1 MTSLA
6 TTDTP
11 LVEVLEA
18 ELAER
23 ITKALGHRSVGDLLH
38 TLPRR
43 HRQHGQRFDKQNLVE
58 GERVTVIGTV
68 TASRSKL
75 YSTRNSSKARQMVTL
90 TVEDGGTVFRIVF
103 FAGAKIKHMLPVGTL
118 AMFDGT
124 VSRFRGQLDLKH
136 PEFLVLRTAS
146 GPGGQLLGSGNLAA
160 LARLSAKVEAEGGA
174 SLFDR
179 KYLPVYAAKEGVTSW
194 DLFGAVVTVLR
205 ALVPVVDP
213 LDKELR
219 ETVGLMELDPA
230 LRKAHLPETE
240 AERTAAGYRLRFD
253 EALALQ
259 LLLGA
264 RRRFVARDPAPPS
277 PVRADG
283 IRAAMESRMPFELT
297 AGQRSVLE
305 DISADLTRDEP
316 MNRLLQGEVGSGK
329 TVVALLAMLQVLD
342 AGRQC
347 VMLAPT
353 EVLAV
358 QHHRSLH
365 ALLGDLADAGRL
377 GAADEATRVVLLT
390 GSMST
395 AERRRALLDIVT
407 GEAGI
412 IVGTHALIQDSVDFF
427 DLGLVVVDEQHRFGV
442 RQRDRLR
449 TKGRDGMVPHLL
461 VMTAT
466 PIPRTIAMTVFG
478 DLEVSEL
485 EELPGGRRPI
495 STSVV
500 PARERPRW
508 LERTWERVR
517 EEVEAGNRV
526 YVVCSRIDADGAD
539 GASGSPEDGGGSGGQ
554 GDDDKGGDRPP
565 LVAAVELHQH
575 LSSGPLAGLRIGLM
589 HGRLPPEE
597 KDSTMSAFAAGALD
611 VLVSTTVIEVGVD
624 VPQATVMVVMDADR
638 FGVSQ
643 LHQLR
648 GRVGRGGL
656 PGLCLLVTNASSAS
670 PSMERLSAVAATTD
684 GFALA
689 QLDLVQRR
697 EGDILGA
704 AQSGVL
710 STLRLLSVVDDGE
723 VIGIARDHAERL
735 LDADPGLHG
744 QPALAERVRRLAGS
758 EESDYLFRY

>member
-11 LVEVLEA
+11 LAEVLDDGV
-18 ELAER
+18 AER
-23 ITKALGHRSVGDLLH
+23 ISTAFGHRTVGDLLH

-43 HRQHGQRFDKQNLVE
+43 YRQQGQRYDKRELVD

-68 TASRSKL
+68 TTAQ
-75 YSTRNSSKARQMVTL
+75 TRTYQTKQRQPREMLTL
-90 TVEDGGTVFRIVF
+90 TVEDGGTLFRVVF
-103 FAGAKIKHMLPVGTL
+103 FAGRKIKFMLPVGTL

-124 VSRFRGQLDLKH
+124 VSRFRRSLDLKH
-136 PEFLVLRTAS
+136 PEFLVLRPVT
-146 GPGGQLLGSGNLAA
+146 GPGGQLKGSGDLAA
-160 LARLSAKVEAEGGA
+160 LARLAAEIDAEGGP

-179 KYLPVYAAKEGVTSW
+179 PLLPVYAAKEGVTSW
-194 DLFGAVVTVLR
+194 DLLGAVVTALR

-213 LDKELR
+213 LDD
-219 ETVGLMELDPA
+219 TVRSVAGLMDLDEA
-230 LRKAHLPETE
+230 LRKAHLPD
-240 AERTAAGYRLRFD
+240 TALDKDRAGYRLRFD

-264 RRRFVARDPAPPS
+264 RRRFVARDPAPAS
-277 PVRADG
+277 PVRDDG
-283 IRAAMESRMPFELT
+283 IRAAMEARMPFDLT
-297 AGQRSVLE
+297 EGQESVLE
-305 DISADLTRDEP
+305 EISTDLGRDEP

-329 TVVALLAMLQVLD
+329 TVVALLAMLQVVD

-358 QHHRSLH
+358 QHHRSLT
-365 ALLGDLADAGRL
+365 AMLGDLGESGRL
-377 GAADEATRVVLLT
+377 GAAEQATRVVLLT

-395 AERRRALLDIVT
+395 AQRRAALLDIIT

-412 IVGTHALIQDSVDFF
+412 IVGTHALIQDTVEFF

-442 RQRDRLR
+442 RQRDQLR
-449 TKGRDGMVPHLL
+449 AKGREGVVPHLL

-478 DLEVSEL
+478 DLAVSEL
-485 EELPGGRRPI
+485 REVPGGRRPI

-500 PARERPRW
+500 PAREKPRW
-508 LERTWERVR
+508 LQRTWERVR
-517 EEVEAGNRV
+517 EEVEAGHRA
-526 YVVCSRIDADGAD
+526 YVVCARIDADD
-539 GASGSPEDGGGSGGQ
+539 GDKDGG
-554 GDDDKGGDRPP
+554 DDEGGDRPP
-565 LVAAVELHQH
+565 LAAAVDLHEH
-575 LSSGPLAGLRIGLM
+575 LSTGPLAGLRIGLM
-589 HGRLPPEE
+589 HGRLPPED
-597 KDSTMSAFAAGALD
+597 KDATMAAFAAGALD

-624 VPQATVMVVMDADR
+624 VPEATVMVVMDAER

-656 PGLCLLVTNASSAS
+656 PGLCLLVTNSRTGSRT
-670 PSMERLSAVAATTD
+670 MERLDAVAATTD
-684 GFALA
+684 GFVLA

-697 EGDILGA
+697 EGDVLGD
-704 AQSGVL
+704 AQSGAL
-710 STLRLLSVVDDGE
+710 SALRLLSVVDDGE
-723 VIGIARDHAERL
+723 VIEIARRHADEIL
-735 LDADPGLHG
+735 ESDPGLHAH
-744 QPALAERVRRLAGS
+744 PALAERVRRLAGS
-758 EESDYLFRY
+758 EESEYLFRY

>member
-1 MTSLA
+1 MTTFA
-6 TTDTP
+6 TTETP
-11 LVEVLEA
+11 LA
-18 ELAER
+18 EILDADLARR
-23 ITKALGHRSVGDLLH
+23 IGTAFGHRTVGDLLH

-43 HRQHGQRFDKQNLVE
+43 FRRQGQRVDRKSLVE

-68 TASRSKL
+68 ERLSSSTYTSKKG
-75 YSTRNSSKARQMVTL
+75 SKQRQRVTL
-90 TVEDGGTVFRIVF
+90 VVTDGGIEFEVVF
-103 FAGAKIKHMLPVGTL
+103 FAGWGIKNILPVGTE

-124 VSRFRGQLDLKH
+124 LSTFRGKLNLKH
-136 PEFLVLRTAS
+136 PEFLILATAAGGS
-146 GPGGQLLGSGNLAA
+146 GELKGSGNLAA
-160 LARLSAKVEAEGGA
+160 LAELSAKVQAEGGE
-174 SLFDR
+174 SLFGR
-179 KYLPVYAAKEGVTSW
+179 RFLPVYASREGVTSW
-194 DLFGAVVTVLR
+194 EVFGAVVTALR
-205 ALVPVVDP
+205 ALIPVVDP
-213 LDKELR
+213 LDQS
-219 ETVGLMELDPA
+219 VIDAVNLMSLDDA
-230 LRKAHLPETE
+230 LHKAHMPSSQEE
-240 AERTAAGYRLRFD
+240 MDAAGYRLRFD

-264 RRRFVARDPAPPS
+264 RRRFFSRDPAPPS

-283 IRAAMESRMPFELT
+283 LRAAMWSRLPFALT
-297 AGQRSVLE
+297 AGQQSVLE
-305 DISADLTRDEP
+305 DISADLTRDQP

-358 QHHRSLH
+358 QHHRSLT
-365 ALLGDLADAGRL
+365 AMLGDLGEGGRL
-377 GAADEATRVVLLT
+377 GAPEGATRVVLLT

-395 AERRRALLDIVT
+395 AARRQALLGIVT

-485 EELPGGRRPI
+485 GELPGGRRPI

-500 PARERPRW
+500 PAREKPRW

-517 EEVEAGNRV
+517 EEVAAGHRA
-526 YVVCSRIDADGAD
+526 YVVCARID
-539 GASGSPEDGGGSGGQ
+539 
-554 GDDDKGGDRPP
+554 GDDDKPAAKDDGSIP
-565 LVAAVELHQH
+565 LTAAVDLHH
-575 LSSGPLAGLRIGLM
+575 SLSTGPLAGLRVGLM
-589 HGRLPPEE
+589 HGRLSPEE
-597 KDSTMSAFAAGALD
+597 KDTAMTAFAAGRLD

-624 VPQATVMVVMDADR
+624 VPEATVIVVMDAER

-656 PGLCLLVTNASSAS
+656 SGLCLLVTNSRFDSRA
-670 PSMERLSAVAATTD
+670 MDRLSAVASTTD
-684 GFALA
+684 GFVLA
-689 QLDLVQRR
+689 QLDLTQRR
-697 EGDILGA
+697 EGDVLGD
-704 AQSGVL
+704 AQSGAL
-710 STLRLLSVVDDGE
+710 SALRILSVVEDGA
-723 VIGIARDHAERL
+723 VIGIARQYAEQI
-735 LDADPGLHG
+735 LDSDPGLHAH
-744 QPALAERVRRLAGS
+744 PALAERVFRLVGS
-758 EESDYLFRY
+758 EESAYLERY

>member
-1 MTSLA
+1 MTALA

-11 LVEVLEA
+11 LEDVLDA

-23 ITKALGHRSVGDLLH
+23 ITTAFGHRTVGALLH

-43 HRQHGQRFDKQNLVE
+43 YRQHGQRYDKRELVD
-58 GERVTVIGTV
+58 GERVTIIGTV
-68 TASRSKL
+68 ATAA
-75 YSTRNSSKARQMVTL
+75 TRNYTTKQGQPREMLTL
-90 TVEDGGTVFRIVF
+90 TVKDEDTTFKVVY
-103 FAGAKIKHMLPVGTL
+103 FAGRKIKYMLPVGTV

-124 VSRFRGQLDLKH
+124 VSRFRQSLDLKH
-136 PEFLVLRTAS
+136 PEFLVLRSVS
-146 GPGGQLLGSGNLAA
+146 GPGGQLKGSGNLAA
-160 LARLSAKVEAEGGA
+160 LARLSAEIDAEGGP

-179 KYLPVYAAKEGVTSW
+179 PLLPIYSAKESVTSW
-194 DLFGAVVTVLR
+194 DLLGAVVTAIR

-213 LDKELR
+213 LDD
-219 ETVGLMELDPA
+219 TVRAAAGLMGLDEA
-230 LRKAHLPETE
+230 LRKAHLPENVE
-240 AERTAAGYRLRFD
+240 DADRAGYRLRFD
-253 EALALQ
+253 EAIALQ

-264 RRRFVARDPAPPS
+264 RRRFVARDPAPAS
-277 PVRADG
+277 PVRGDG
-283 IRAAMESRMPFELT
+283 VRAAMEARLPFELT
-297 AGQRSVLE
+297 AGQEAVLE
-305 DISADLTRDEP
+305 EISADLTVDEP

-329 TVVALLAMLQVLD
+329 TVVGLLAMLQVVD

-353 EVLAV
+353 EVLAT
-358 QHHRSLH
+358 QHHRSLT
-365 ALLGDLADAGRL
+365 AMLGDLGEWGRL
-377 GAADEATRVVLLT
+377 GAADQATRVVLLT

-395 AERRRALLDIVT
+395 AERRAALLDIVT

-412 IVGTHALIQDSVDFF
+412 VVGTHALIQDSVDFF

-449 TKGRDGMVPHLL
+449 AKGRDGMVPHLL

-485 EELPGGRRPI
+485 DELPGGRRPI

-500 PARERPRW
+500 PARDKPRW
-508 LERTWERVR
+508 VERTWERVR
-517 EEVEAGNRV
+517 EEVGAGHRA
-526 YVVCSRIDADGAD
+526 YVVCARIDADTTDAPD
-539 GASGSPEDGGGSGGQ
+539 GATKGG
-554 GDDDKGGDRPP
+554 GDDDKGSDRPP
-565 LVAAVELHQH
+565 LVAAVELHEY

-597 KDSTMSAFAAGALD
+597 KDATMSAFASGGLD

-624 VPQATVMVVMDADR
+624 VPEATVMVVMDAER

-656 PGLCLLVTNASSAS
+656 PGLCLLVTNSREGGKA
-670 PSMERLSAVAATTD
+670 MERLKAVAGTTD
-684 GFALA
+684 GFLLA

-697 EGDILGA
+697 EGDVLGD
-704 AQSGVL
+704 AQSGAL
-710 STLRLLSVVDDGE
+710 ASLRLLSVVDDGE
-723 VIGIARDHAERL
+723 VIEIARRHAEEI
-735 LDADPGLHG
+735 LDADPGLDHH
-744 QPALAERVRRLAGS
+744 PALAERVRRLSGS
-758 EESDYLFRY
+758 DESDYLFKY